1 MARARSQSRPRLL
14 RSRTRRSPPKPLRGV
29 SVRTPCALRGI
40 VSRSPEE
47 HLGCALKETPVDSSD
62 FDHETIFDEIA
73 AARAA
78 VLAGAHASDLEVIDA
93 PAATAV
99 SPSARAGNP
108 EKL

>member
-1 MARARSQSRPRLL
+1 M
-14 RSRTRRSPPKPLRGV
+14 
-29 SVRTPCALRGI
+29 RTPCALRGI

-108 EKL
+108 EKLKNARCPFWSRFKLKQANTVTTQ